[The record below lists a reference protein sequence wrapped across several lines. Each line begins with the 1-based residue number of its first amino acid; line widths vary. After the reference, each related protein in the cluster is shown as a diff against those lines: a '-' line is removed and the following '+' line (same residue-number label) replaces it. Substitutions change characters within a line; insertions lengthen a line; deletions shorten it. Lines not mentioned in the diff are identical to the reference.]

1 MISKNELLAIAWI
14 ISLHGDYTKKKRI
27 KYEYTSSSCIAH
39 EDVIR
44 YYFLIRGA
52 ISYK

>member
-14 ISLHGDYTKKKRI
+14 ISLHGDYTKKKWI
-27 KYEYTSSSCIAH
+27 KYEYTSSSCIK
-39 EDVIR
+39 DVIR
-44 YYFLIRGA
+44 YYLLIRGA